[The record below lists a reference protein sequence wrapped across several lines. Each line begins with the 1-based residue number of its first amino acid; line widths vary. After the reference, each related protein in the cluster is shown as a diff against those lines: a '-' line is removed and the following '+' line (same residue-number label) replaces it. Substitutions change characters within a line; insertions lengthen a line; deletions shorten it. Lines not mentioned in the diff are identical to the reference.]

1 MVGLARRILRRWW
14 LPARLTDAQL
24 MRPCELQVQDL
35 IDLAAAATNPIGYNK
50 GRRMW
55 RLADTLPAAVRFKC

>member
-14 LPARLTDAQL
+14 LPARLTDTQL
-24 MRPCELQVQDL
+24 MRPCELQVHDL
-35 IDLAAAATNPIGYNK
+35 IALAAAATNPIGYNK

-55 RLADTLPAAVRFKC
+55 GLLTPCPR